1 MAQLAPPIER
11 LISELSKLPGVG
23 RKTAQ
28 RFALHLLK
36 VDPADVASLVSALSE
51 LRERMRTCETC
62 FNLSDGPRCP
72 ICADPRRD
80 PTLVCVVEDASNVI
94 AIEKANAYQGVY
106 HVLGGALSPLK
117 DIGPDDLR
125 VGELLERVRRDGIRE
140 VILATNPNVEGE
152 ATAVYLSRLLKPA
165 GVAVSRLA
173 QGLPAGADLEFT
185 DELTLQRA
193 LEGRREY

>member
-1 MAQLAPPIER
+1 VAQLAPPIER
-11 LISELSKLPGVG
+11 LISELAKLPGVG

-36 VDPADVASLVSALSE
+36 VDPAEVTSLVSALSE
-51 LRERMRTCETC
+51 LRERMRFCENC

-94 AIEKANAYQGVY
+94 AIEKANAFQGVY

-117 DIGPDDLR
+117 DVGPDDLR

-140 VILATNPNVEGE
+140 VILGTNPNVEGE
-152 ATAVYLSRLLKPA
+152 ATAVYLARLLKPA
-165 GVAVSRLA
+165 GVTVSRLA

>member
-1 MAQLAPPIER
+1 MAPLAPPIER
-11 LISELSKLPGVG
+11 VISELSKLPGVG

-36 VDPADVASLVSALSE
+36 VEPGDVAALVEALSE
-51 LRERMRTCETC
+51 LRARMRFCEIC

-72 ICADPRRD
+72 VCADPRRD
-80 PTLVCVVEDASNVI
+80 PTIVCVVEDAANAV
-94 AIEKANAYQGVY
+94 AIEKANAFQGVY
-106 HVLGGALSPLK
+106 HVLGGVLSPLK
-117 DIGPDDLR
+117 DVGPDDLR
-125 VGELLERVRRDGIRE
+125 VGQLLERVRRDGIRE

>member
-1 MAQLAPPIER
+1 MAHLAPPIER

-28 RFALHLLK
+28 RFALHLLS
-36 VDPADVASLVSALSE
+36 VDAAEVDALVLSLRE
-51 LRERMRTCETC
+51 LREKVRTCETC
-62 FNLSDGPRCP
+62 FNLSEGAACP
-72 ICADPRRD
+72 VCADPRRD
-80 PTLVCVVEDASNVI
+80 RGLVCVVEDAGDVI
-94 AIEKANAYQGVY
+94 AIERAGAFAGLY
-106 HVLGGALSPLK
+106 HVLGGALSPLR
-117 DIGPDDLR
+117 DVGPDDLR

-140 VILATNPNVEGE
+140 VILATQANVEGE
-152 ATAVYLSRLLKPA
+152 ATAVYLSRLLKPL

>member
-1 MAQLAPPIER
+1 V
-11 LISELSKLPGVG
+11 ISELSKLPGVG

-36 VDPADVASLVSALSE
+36 VEPGDVAALVEALSE
-51 LRERMRTCETC
+51 LRARMRFCEIC
-62 FNLSDGPRCP
+62 FNLSDGTRCP
-72 ICADPRRD
+72 VCADPRRD
-80 PTLVCVVEDASNVI
+80 PTIVCVVEDAANAV
-94 AIEKANAYQGVY
+94 AIEKANAFQGVY
-106 HVLGGALSPLK
+106 HVLGGVLSPLK
-117 DIGPDDLR
+117 DVGPDDLR

-140 VILATNPNVEGE
+140 VILATNPSVEGE